1 MLFMI
6 IPVGVPW
13 RCSTDPVIGVWRQRA
28 DFEPRVDYR
37 RYGTLIVKDVQAAVG
52 DDFPKGVVNQF
63 PETVIAHLRE
73 CYPGAFVK
81 IERTASGSG
90 EELLIEG
97 TITESREFGVLEE
110 PHMGPQIMVGEQEIA
125 VLIVKASLADGAT
138 NRGLGDIT
146 MERKASYSL
155 RHDGIFL
162 EDVGRDIAA
171 AVAEKRG
178 LAVLRRIEYWGNVN
192 RYGLKAERCYR

>member
-1 MLFMI
+1 
-6 IPVGVPW
+6 
-13 RCSTDPVIGVWRQRA
+13 
-28 DFEPRVDYR
+28 
-37 RYGTLIVKDVQAAVG
+37 
-52 DDFPKGVVNQF
+52 
-63 PETVIAHLRE
+63 
-73 CYPGAFVK
+73 
-81 IERTASGSG
+81 
-90 EELLIEG
+90 
-97 TITESREFGVLEE
+97 
-110 PHMGPQIMVGEQEIA
+110 MGPQIMVGEQEIA